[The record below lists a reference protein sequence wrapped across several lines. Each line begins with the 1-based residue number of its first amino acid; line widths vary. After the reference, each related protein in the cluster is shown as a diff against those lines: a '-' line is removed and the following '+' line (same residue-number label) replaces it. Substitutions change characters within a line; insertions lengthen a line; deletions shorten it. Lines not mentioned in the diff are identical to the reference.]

1 MVLAILSVAW
11 QVSPLIDLQDPMSP
25 CCCSL
30 QPAMRRTKM
39 ERCSLVLLRLG
50 HLGLD
55 ILDLCDHASAGTIRL
70 ASNLLSP
77 YLVYCGRHDER
88 YSVTIMLCNW

>member
-11 QVSPLIDLQDPMSP
+11 QVSPLIDLQHPISP
-25 CCCSL
+25 CYSSL

-55 ILDLCDHASAGTIRL
+55 ILDLCDIASAATVRL
-70 ASNLLSP
+70 ASILLSP
-77 YLVYCGRHDER
+77 YLIYCGRHDER
-88 YSVTIMLCNW
+88 